1 MGKEEIFLIT
11 HIIWDLGDTIITPP
25 ASGQDLKPLNE
36 YGDLQL
42 RPDAL
47 ETLRELK
54 RLGYRQA
61 VLSNTATTDSEGA
74 RRLLARLGVAVYFDF
89 IYATQSELSHD
100 KPEKPN
106 PEVFK
111 IVLTALMISPH
122 QAVMVGNS
130 WDNDI
135 VGANRSGIHSVWLI
149 NPSIS
154 ARRDMATP
162 IQNPPWI
169 IPVWDL
175 DGVPK
180 ALEVLQVAFVEK

>member
-25 ASGQDLKPLNE
+25 SSGQDLKPLNE

>member
-175 DGVPK
+175 DSVPK

>member
-1 MGKEEIFLIT
+1 MIT

>member
-1 MGKEEIFLIT
+1 MIT
-11 HIIWDLGDTIITPP
+11 HVIWDLGDTIVTPP
-25 ASGQDLKPLNE
+25 AGGQDLKPLDE
-36 YGDLQL
+36 YRDIQL

-61 VLSNTATTDSEGA
+61 VLSNTATTDSNGA
-74 RRLLARLGVAVYFDF
+74 RRLLARLGVEDDFDF
-89 IYATQSELSHD
+89 IYATQSELTHD

-106 PEVFK
+106 PEVFE
-111 IVLTALMISPH
+111 IVLTALKISPH

-154 ARRDMATP
+154 ARRDTLTF

-175 DGVPK
+175 DSVPT
-180 ALEVLQVAFVEK
+180 ALEVLRDATRSEGHH